1 MLGQLPRPPYD
12 KIEEQSRRTRIANAC
27 VPACQVH
34 QALA

>member
-1 MLGQLPRPPYD
+1 MLGQLPRSPYG
-12 KIEEQSRRTRIANAC
+12 KTEEQSRRTHIASAC